1 MCAPSP
7 HGGGNLVTMFQHSL
21 AVIAVIAVVFALA
34 KKCKVCTEMTLLLA
48 ALGALAAHLILPMG
62 VDARSALPFTEIIR
76 HLVEGTFNYFDVCMT
91 FLTATFF
98 MTLYKETGGVNYLV
112 HQIVGR
118 FYKRRVLCLLLLLV
132 VMMVPG
138 AVTGSGATTVLT
150 VGGLVGTVL
159 AAMGVKEDR
168 RVALVFILAAM
179 SAACPPINLWTMM
192 AAAGANM
199 PYVGFTAP
207 LAILSLG
214 GALFATFYL
223 TRGTKSDSSV
233 EEVLSTLPQPLRGW
247 NAVRAFVPF
256 IVMLTLILGAR
267 VVPASWPVIGL
278 PMIFMISAAS
288 VLLCTPHKVN
298 VFEVAVTTV
307 VNLKE
312 LVGIMVVVGVLNQ
325 ILTLTGARG
334 LMSLGVV
341 TLPIM
346 LLFAALWIILPVAE
360 GVLQYAV
367 APLLGVPLIMLFN
380 MKGYDAV
387 IALAAWSV
395 MWPVGDCLPPTAVVG
410 RATVLQLDYKGDYYK
425 GFLKAALVP
434 MLFILALC
442 TAAMIFNNQLGALL
456 GV

>member
-1 MCAPSP
+1 M
-7 HGGGNLVTMFQHSL
+7 TMFQHSL

-288 VLLCTPHKVN
+288 VLLCTPP
-298 VFEVAVTTV
+298 F
-307 VNLKE
+307 
-312 LVGIMVVVGVLNQ
+312 
-325 ILTLTGARG
+325 LT
-334 LMSLGVV
+334 SLC
-341 TLPIM
+341 I
-346 LLFAALWIILPVAE
+346 
-360 GVLQYAV
+360 
-367 APLLGVPLIMLFN
+367 
-380 MKGYDAV
+380 
-387 IALAAWSV
+387 
-395 MWPVGDCLPPTAVVG
+395 
-410 RATVLQLDYKGDYYK
+410 RACTCC
-425 GFLKAALVP
+425 
-434 MLFILALC
+434 LALC
-442 TAAMIFNNQLGALL
+442 RFCLFFVQALL
-456 GV
+456 CCQDIYRCLHDN